1 MTPGSPLMPPAGN
14 GRETCPKADP
24 EAEAARTAAAVR
36 TSPGRGRAAQ
46 GLPDATAPAAS
57 ASTGP
62 AAAAQTTAPGDRD
75 AVLRGRGIV
84 IVGCRGRMGAM
95 LCRRGRA
102 AGLDMRGVDVPLDDA
117 VLAPACADAAL
128 AVLCVPAAVF
138 AGVAATVRGHLPAT
152 AILADITSVKVQPL
166 RQMEELWPGPV
177 VGTHPLFGPA
187 TPDADGLPVTIT
199 PGRTAREEDIALVEA
214 FFRALGCAT
223 FRATADE
230 HDRAMA
236 RIQNMNFITNLAYF
250 ALLAGQEDLLPYIT
264 PSFRR
269 RLHAAEKMLTEDGS
283 MFTGLFEANPYSHE
297 AVRQYRK
304 MLNVAAA
311 GDIELLCRR
320 AQWWW
325 KK

>member
-1 MTPGSPLMPPAGN
+1 MKVRPL
-14 GRETCPKADP
+14 
-24 EAEAARTAAAVR
+24 
-36 TSPGRGRAAQ
+36 Q
-46 GLPDATAPAAS
+46 
-57 ASTGP
+57 
-62 AAAAQTTAPGDRD
+62 
-75 AVLRGRGIV
+75 
-84 IVGCRGRMGAM
+84 
-95 LCRRGRA
+95 
-102 AGLDMRGVDVPLDDA
+102 
-117 VLAPACADAAL
+117 
-128 AVLCVPAAVF
+128 
-138 AGVAATVRGHLPAT
+138 
-152 AILADITSVKVQPL
+152 
-166 RQMEELWPGPV
+166 QMEAIWPGPV

-187 TPDADGLPVTIT
+187 TPDEDGLPVTVT
-199 PGRTAREEDIALVEA
+199 PGRTAREEDTALVEA
-214 FFRALGCAT
+214 FFRALGCGT

-236 RIQNMNFITNLAYF
+236 RVQNMNFITNLAYF

-269 RLHAAEKMLTEDGS
+269 RLHAAEKMLTEDGT

>member
-1 MTPGSPLMPPAGN
+1 MSQDDTPTPPL
-14 GRETCPKADP
+14 
-24 EAEAARTAAAVR
+24 TAADAAA
-36 TSPGRGRAAQ
+36 SLRGRA
-46 GLPDATAPAAS
+46 
-57 ASTGP
+57 
-62 AAAAQTTAPGDRD
+62 
-75 AVLRGRGIV
+75 VL

-95 LCRRGRA
+95 LCRRGTA
-102 AGLDMRGVDVPLDDA
+102 AGLDMRGVDVPLTDA
-117 VLAPACADAAL
+117 VLAPSCKDAAL
-128 AVLCVPAAVF
+128 VLLCVPAAVF
-138 AGVAATVRGHLPAT
+138 AEVTATVCAHLPAT
-152 AILADITSVKVQPL
+152 AILADITSVKVRPL
-166 RQMEELWPGPV
+166 QQMEAVWPGPV

-187 TPDADGLPVTIT
+187 TPDGDGLPVTVT
-199 PGRTAREEDIALVEA
+199 PGRTAREQDTALVEA
-214 FFRALGCAT
+214 FFRALGCST

-236 RIQNMNFITNLAYF
+236 RVQNMNFITNLAYF

-269 RLHAAEKMLTEDGS
+269 RLHAAEKMLTEDGT